1 MEKPSCPCHLKY
13 LQDESVKESF
23 IELAL
28 RKAEIAKL
36 LDPHNL
42 ETENNYL
49 ELLFQHDPVIAI
61 NQRREQLIKSDFNS
75 SLVETGLREI
85 INFLRRKRK

>member
-1 MEKPSCPCHLKY
+1 MPFLKSWKSRRVLAISSIY
-13 LQDESVKESF
+13 QDESVKESF
-23 IELAL
+23 IELAV

-36 LDPHNL
+36 LDPHNE

-61 NQRREQLIKSDFNS
+61 NQRYEQLIKSVS
-75 SLVETGLREI
+75 ILLI
-85 INFLRRKRK
+85 